1 MKKIIAILLV
11 LTMALSMAACGS
23 DAPEVVEETKT
34 IVYWTMWEGSEP
46 QGQAIAAAVEN
57 FSKETGIEVELEYKG
72 RKGVRDELLKAL
84 EEGKTID
91 LFDGD
96 LDYVNTTF
104 APYLLNLESL
114 AEQNHYEETAI
125 PNMMA
130 ACRSAAGGSLFTI
143 PYQPNVVAF
152 FYNADIFEKVGVSE
166 PKTWAELLDVCEKI
180 KAAGYTPITCDDTY
194 MTSMIGYHLGRMVG
208 EEGVRDIVTYAKW
221 DSPAVIQFA
230 QEYAQL
236 AASGY
241 FSANIETNVYPNGQ
255 NAELAGGQA
264 AMYLTG
270 SWMPDDAKGFAGEDF
285 RWGCFAY
292 PTVENGVNGAE
303 TANYSAQVLAVNA
316 QSLVANEA
324 FQLISYL
331 TKGQPD
337 KTMSAMSFGV
347 PADTANN
354 EWPAM
359 IQEVKP
365 VMEAATSR
373 WTWAAGIESNEDLTP
388 FIRENVQKLCG
399 GTITAEQFVENMLVA
414 SGR

>member
-1 MKKIIAILLV
+1 MKRLLSIVLAAVLV
-11 LTMALSMAACGS
+11 LSIAGS
-23 DAPEVVEETKT
+23 VQAEEL
-34 IVYWTMWEGSEP
+34 
-46 QGQAIAAAVEN
+46 QGI
-57 FSKETGIEVELEYKG
+57 
-72 RKGVRDELLKAL
+72 
-84 EEGKTID
+84 
-91 LFDGD
+91 
-96 LDYVNTTF
+96 
-104 APYLLNLESL
+104 
-114 AEQNHYEETAI
+114 
-125 PNMMA
+125 
-130 ACRSAAGGSLFTI
+130 
-143 PYQPNVVAF
+143 
-152 FYNADIFEKVGVSE
+152 
-166 PKTWAELLDVCEKI
+166 
-180 KAAGYTPITCDDTY
+180 
-194 MTSMIGYHLGRMVG
+194 
-208 EEGVRDIVTYAKW
+208 
-221 DSPAVIQFA
+221 
-230 QEYAQL
+230 
-236 AASGY
+236 
-241 FSANIETNVYPNGQ
+241 
-255 NAELAGGQA
+255 
-264 AMYLTG
+264 
-270 SWMPDDAKGFAGEDF
+270 AKGFAGEDF

-292 PTVENGVNGAE
+292 STVENGVNGAE

-359 IQEVKP
+359 IQEVMP